1 MAEITIYSAVVCP
14 FAHRSRL
21 VLLEKGIDFDLV
33 EIDLQNKPANFT
45 DISPYSKVPVIKHG
59 NERVW
64 ESAII
69 NEYLDEV
76 FPQPSLLPK
85 DAISKAQARIWIDFA
100 NTRFVPAFSSLLRS
114 LDSQKQK
121 EAAQEL
127 EQHLRFIENEAL
139 AKLSDNGPY
148 WFGEAISLVDLTFYP
163 WFERWAAIEQYRG
176 FKLPAE
182 LTRIQKWWDAVS
194 QRESVKAI
202 ANSPKFYLERYARF
216 APLPFK
222 KVSEELSSAG
232 QITPEQLQQAAKQG
246 FQSVLNLRSPDE
258 QGFFNDEQQHAQA
271 AGLNYANIPINPAQ
285 ANQELVEKA
294 IWEIDNLPK
303 PILVHCAAG
312 ARATAIALIA
322 NASQQQ
328 LTPEEIKLKAQEL
341 GLNLDQPHLKQFLQQ
356 N

>member
-14 FAHRSRL
+14 YAHRSRL
-21 VLLEKGIDFDLV
+21 VLLEKGVDFDLI

-76 FPQPSLLPK
+76 FPEPSLLPK
-85 DAISKAQARIWIDFA
+85 DAISRAQARIWIDFA

-114 LDSQKQK
+114 QDSQTQKQ
-121 EAAQEL
+121 ATQEL
-127 EQHLRFIENEAL
+127 ELHLRFIENEGL
-139 AKLSDNGPY
+139 GKLSSNGPY

-163 WFERWAAIEQYRG
+163 WFERWSAIEHYRG
-176 FKLPAE
+176 FKLPKE
-182 LTRIQKWWDAVS
+182 FTRIQRWWDAVS
-194 QRESVKAI
+194 QREAVKAI
-202 ANSPKFYLERYARF
+202 ANSKEFYIERYARF
-216 APLPFK
+216 AALPTK

-232 QITPEQLQQAAKQG
+232 QVTPEQLQQAAKQG
-246 FQSVLNLRSPDE
+246 FKSVLNLRSPNE
-258 QGFFNDEQQHAQA
+258 QGFLHEEQQHAQA
-271 AGLNYANIPINPAQ
+271 AGLNYANIAINPSE

-303 PILVHCAAG
+303 PVLVHCAAG
-312 ARATAIALIA
+312 ARATAISLIA
-322 NASQQQ
+322 IASQQK

-341 GLNLDQPHLKQFLQQ
+341 GLNLDQPHLQQFLQQ
-356 N
+356 E